1 MLTLFDPSSLH
12 VSANIEE
19 KNMGRI
25 KVGDRV
31 EIEIDAYP
39 GVVLTGKVRKILQ
52 ATNSQFSLIPAEGSS
67 GTFIKVAQRV
77 PIKIALDA
85 PPDLK
90 LGPGLSAEI
99 RIYTAEYENK
109 KLSFR

>member
-1 MLTLFDPSSLH
+1 MMN

-19 KNMGRI
+19 KNIGRI
-25 KVGDRV
+25 AVGDRV

-39 GVVLTGKVRKILQ
+39 DVTLTGKVAKILR

-77 PIKIALDA
+77 PVKIALDSQ
-85 PPDLK
+85 PDLN
-90 LGPGLSAEI
+90 LGPGLSAVI
-99 RIYTAEYENK
+99 KIFTAEYENRK
-109 KLSFR
+109 KSSR